1 MINYIKCFKVL
12 LQDLDT
18 ETSATNNWSFYSLQH
33 NKEEYG
39 LWLAYAKA
47 AIVINIGRKCEI
59 LSGKYGLCIRQTKD
73 ERGHL
78 ACFQPQLNGLH
89 YRWHGVSCGFG
100 SLHFWKG
107 TLTTSWNKN
116 DTKEEPG
123 LLYQKVLSSAVRR
136 LRLLH
141 RILKAASS
149 KRNTS
154 LCCCHHIKNE
164 KIFSLK
170 HLQWP
175 YFGHE
180 SVCMSGLHFFMC
192 ALCL

>member
-73 ERGHL
+73 ERWASAQRPALPMAWSRMWIWQFTLLERHTYYIMK
-78 ACFQPQLNGLH
+78 QK
-89 YRWHGVSCGFG
+89 WHQRRARTV
-100 SLHFWKG
+100 
-107 TLTTSWNKN
+107 
-116 DTKEEPG
+116 
-123 LLYQKVLSSAVRR
+123 QKVLSLAVRR
-136 LRLLH
+136 LRLLQ

-170 HLQWP
+170 HL
-175 YFGHE
+175 
-180 SVCMSGLHFFMC
+180 
-192 ALCL
+192 